1 MSCGEAVELISALLD
16 GELGVSD
23 TLRLQHHLS
32 DCEACR
38 AAQASE
44 MWLHSLLAAGA
55 LSEQPPDLLRPRIQ
69 EHIAREAASAL
80 HGRAPWWRRALFTAV
95 VSGALSVVAG
105 GGLGESPILAD
116 AVAEHRQYSDAA
128 SPSLGITV
136 ADVRRLEQWI
146 GSQLGLTVKLP
157 AGAVRGAAPVGARVV
172 AVAGR
177 PAAQI
182 LYKGDGRHI
191 SLFVARKP
199 SRPLPEEGEH
209 IINGREVY
217 TTTLGASNVGWW
229 EDRRHLYLVVS
240 SAQPEDLLALAE
252 LCMRNQRSRQARPPV
267 PMQTQRRRVTGAGLG
282 RSIRQRPRSIRPP
295 GKANRRGA

>member
-1 MSCGEAVELISALLD
+1 VSCGEAVELISALLD

-182 LYKGDGRHI
+182 LYTGDGRHI
-191 SLFVARKP
+191 ALFVARKP

-252 LCMRNQRSRQARPPV
+252 LCMRNQRSRQAGPPV
-267 PMQTQRRRVTGAGLG
+267 PMQTQRRRVSGAGLG
-282 RSIRQRPRSIRPP
+282 RAVRQHPP
-295 GKANRRGA
+295 GNANRRGT